1 MLAARFLTALVLLA
15 LFCSALF
22 LLPNGYWSAAL
33 LAVLC
38 MAALEWA
45 QLVGYR
51 SRMRLVFVA
60 IVLAIAA
67 ALLYQEGYR
76 ASIAGK
82 FDALLF
88 GLALLFWAVVA
99 PVWLVR
105 QWRPRNPV
113 VLGITGGVVLLPTW
127 LALARMQATPTQ
139 LLLVL
144 GIVWI
149 ADTAAYVIG
158 RRIGR
163 RALAPRISPGKTWEG
178 LLGAAAAVA
187 VYYGVL
193 WFIFRPEMSLRQA
206 VIGVAMFAA
215 VTALSVEGDLFES
228 WMKRQAGL
236 KDSGTLL
243 PGHGGILDRIDG
255 LTASLPIA
263 ALWLHY
269 LGRPGVLA

>member
-15 LFCSALF
+15 LFCSALV

-38 MAALEWA
+38 IAALEWA

-60 IVLAIAA
+60 IVLAIAV
-67 ALLYQEGYR
+67 ALLRQEGHG
-76 ASIAGK
+76 ASVTGR
-82 FDALLF
+82 FDAFLF
-88 GLALLFWAVVA
+88 GLALLFWAAVA

-105 QWRPRNPV
+105 RWRPRNPV
-113 VLGITGGVVLLPTW
+113 VLGITGGIVLLPTW
-127 LALARMQATPTQ
+127 LALARMQATPSQ

-158 RRIGR
+158 RRIGT

-193 WFIFRPEMSLRQA
+193 WFIFGPEMSLRQA

>member
-1 MLAARFLTALVLLA
+1 MLAARFITALVLLA
-15 LFCSALF
+15 VFCSALV

-33 LAVLC
+33 LVALFV
-38 MAALEWA
+38 AALEWA

-60 IVLAIAA
+60 LVLAIAV
-67 ALLYQEGYR
+67 ALLRQEGHGE
-76 ASIAGK
+76 SIAGK
-82 FDALLF
+82 FDAFFF
-88 GLALLFWAVVA
+88 GLALLFWAAVA
-99 PVWLVR
+99 PVWLAR
-105 QWRPRNPV
+105 QWRPRNPL
-113 VLGITGGVVLLPTW
+113 VLGVTGGVVLLPTW

-158 RRIGR
+158 RRMGR
-163 RALAPRISPGKTWEG
+163 RALARRISPGKTWEG
-178 LLGAAAAVA
+178 VIGAVAAVA
-187 VYYGVL
+187 VYYGLL
-193 WFIFRPEMSLRQA
+193 WFIFGAEMSLQEA

-228 WMKRQAGL
+228 WMKRQAGF